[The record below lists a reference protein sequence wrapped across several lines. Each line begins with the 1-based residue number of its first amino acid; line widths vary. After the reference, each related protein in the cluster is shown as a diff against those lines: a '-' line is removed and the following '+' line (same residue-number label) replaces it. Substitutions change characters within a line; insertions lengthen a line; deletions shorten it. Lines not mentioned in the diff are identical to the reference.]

1 MGNDMTCTADQD
13 RGCAQSMARLLA
25 SAERELSA
33 FLAAVNELFDAE
45 LARQAADNWME
56 ELEQTDW
63 PSDAPAID
71 WRRVT
76 IAAAARLGGRDE
88 GQLPGN

>member
-1 MGNDMTCTADQD
+1 
-13 RGCAQSMARLLA
+13 MARLLA

-76 IAAAARLGGRDE
+76 IAAAATLGGRDE
-88 GQLPGN
+88 GRLPGN

>member
-1 MGNDMTCTADQD
+1 VGNEMISAADQD
-13 RGCAQSMARLLA
+13 RGRAQSMVRLLA

-33 FLAAVNELFDAE
+33 FVAAVNELFDAE

-63 PSDAPAID
+63 PSDAPVID
-71 WRRVT
+71 
-76 IAAAARLGGRDE
+76 
-88 GQLPGN
+88 

>member
-1 MGNDMTCTADQD
+1 MISAADQD
-13 RGCAQSMARLLA
+13 RGRTQSMARLLA
-25 SAERELSA
+25 SAERELSS
-33 FLAAVNELFDAE
+33 FVAAVNELFDAE
-45 LARQAADNWME
+45 LARQAVDNWME

-76 IAAAARLGGRDE
+76 IGASARLGGRDE

>member
-1 MGNDMTCTADQD
+1 MISAADQD
-13 RGCAQSMARLLA
+13 RGRAQSMVRLLA

-33 FLAAVNELFDAE
+33 FVAAVNELFDSE
-45 LARQAADNWME
+45 QARQAADNWVE

-63 PSDAPAID
+63 PSDAPVMD

-76 IAAAARLGGRDE
+76 IAAAARLGFRDKGR
-88 GQLPGN
+88 LPGS

>member
-1 MGNDMTCTADQD
+1 MGNEMISAADQD
-13 RGCAQSMARLLA
+13 RGRAQSMVRLLA
-25 SAERELSA
+25 SAERELSS
-33 FLAAVNELFDAE
+33 FVAAVNELFDAE

-76 IAAAARLGGRDE
+76 IGASARLGGRDE